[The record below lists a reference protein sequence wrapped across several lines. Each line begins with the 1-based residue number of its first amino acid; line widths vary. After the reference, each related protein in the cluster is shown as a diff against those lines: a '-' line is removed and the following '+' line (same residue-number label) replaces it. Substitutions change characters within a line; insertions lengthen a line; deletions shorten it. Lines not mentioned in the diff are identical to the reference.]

1 MQKNSW
7 NLPNVPQRCY
17 PIQMC
22 NFFSEVRVINTECK
36 MHHSPNLIVPIS
48 LSHFHTL
55 GPSFAHSLHSGTS
68 TAILSRPPRANNI
81 INSEKERGRLHMK
94 LSYCNHRLEK
104 PESTDL
110 NCSLQR
116 LNLHA
121 CRFKEPVRLH
131 VRHLSSL
138 AINTIEMLPFCMLG
152 LNALSVIMSNENKK

>member
-1 MQKNSW
+1 MYRKGII
-7 NLPNVPQRCY
+7 PYRCVTS
-17 PIQMC
+17 
-22 NFFSEVRVINTECK
+22 FSEVRVIITECNA
-36 MHHSPNLIVPIS
+36 SFLNLIVPIS

-55 GPSFAHSLHSGTS
+55 GPSFAHSLHSRTC

-81 INSEKERGRLHMK
+81 INSEKECGGLHIK
-94 LSYCNHRLEK
+94 LSYCNHRLDK

-110 NCSLQR
+110 NCSLQC

>member
-22 NFFSEVRVINTECK
+22 NFFSEVRVINTKCK

-55 GPSFAHSLHSGTS
+55 GPSFAHSLHSRTS

>member
-7 NLPNVPQRCY
+7 SLPNVPQRYY

-22 NFFSEVRVINTECK
+22 NFFSEVRVIITECNA
-36 MHHSPNLIVPIS
+36 SFLNLIVPIS

-55 GPSFAHSLHSGTS
+55 GPSFAHSLHSRTC
-68 TAILSRPPRANNI
+68 TAILARPPRANNI
-81 INSEKERGRLHMK
+81 INSEKECGGLHIK
-94 LSYCNHRLEK
+94 LSYCNHRLDK

-110 NCSLQR
+110 NCSLQC

>member
-7 NLPNVPQRCY
+7 SLPNVPQRYY

-22 NFFSEVRVINTECK
+22 NFFSEVRVIITECNA
-36 MHHSPNLIVPIS
+36 SFLNLIVPIS
-48 LSHFHTL
+48 LSHSHTL
-55 GPSFAHSLHSGTS
+55 GPSFAHSLHSRTC
-68 TAILSRPPRANNI
+68 TAILARPPRANNI
-81 INSEKERGRLHMK
+81 INSEKECGGLHIK
-94 LSYCNHRLEK
+94 LSYCNHRLDK

-110 NCSLQR
+110 NCSLQC